1 MGKKPGIIQIPDT
14 RATTDRPSCREFT
27 MADRWGRRMSWL
39 VSLAPS
45 YILTLSPSAMVLS
58 MPKPKLPPSA
68 PVADLGLESLQV
80 RREAIFL
87 VIAQVPEG
95 HVITYG
101 DVARLAGLGR
111 GARLVGRILSQLPED
126 TRLPW
131 HRVIAAGGRI
141 SLPLGSVSG
150 NEQRARLRAEGVRI
164 HNDRVDIRRHGWP
177 SGEQS

>member
-1 MGKKPGIIQIPDT
+1 
-14 RATTDRPSCREFT
+14 
-27 MADRWGRRMSWL
+27 
-39 VSLAPS
+39 
-45 YILTLSPSAMVLS
+45 
-58 MPKPKLPPSA
+58 MPKPKSPSSV
-68 PVADLGLESLQV
+68 PVADLGLESLEV

-95 HVITYG
+95 SVVTYG

-111 GARLVGRILSQLPED
+111 SARLVGRILSQLPEG

-141 SLPLGSVSG
+141 SLPLGTVSG

>member
-1 MGKKPGIIQIPDT
+1 
-14 RATTDRPSCREFT
+14 
-27 MADRWGRRMSWL
+27 
-39 VSLAPS
+39 
-45 YILTLSPSAMVLS
+45 
-58 MPKPKLPPSA
+58 MPRSKLPPVTPS
-68 PVADLGLESLQV
+68 PDLGLESLQV

-111 GARLVGRILSQLPED
+111 SARLVGRVLSQLPEG

-141 SLPLGSVSG
+141 SLPQGTPSG

>member
-1 MGKKPGIIQIPDT
+1 
-14 RATTDRPSCREFT
+14 
-27 MADRWGRRMSWL
+27 MADRWGRRMSRL

>member
-1 MGKKPGIIQIPDT
+1 
-14 RATTDRPSCREFT
+14 
-27 MADRWGRRMSWL
+27 
-39 VSLAPS
+39 
-45 YILTLSPSAMVLS
+45 
-58 MPKPKLPPSA
+58 MPKPKLPSSA

-95 HVITYG
+95 CVITYG

-111 GARLVGRILSQLPED
+111 SARLVGRILGQLPEG

-131 HRVIAAGGRI
+131 HRVIASGGRI
-141 SLPLGSVSG
+141 SLPLGTVSG

>member
-1 MGKKPGIIQIPDT
+1 
-14 RATTDRPSCREFT
+14 
-27 MADRWGRRMSWL
+27 
-39 VSLAPS
+39 
-45 YILTLSPSAMVLS
+45 
-58 MPKPKLPPSA
+58 MPKRNDQA
-68 PVADLGLESLQV
+68 PVSPADLTQESLQM

-95 HVITYG
+95 CVITYG

-111 GARLVGRILSQLPED
+111 AARLVGRVMSQLPD
-126 TRLPW
+126 GTRLPW

-141 SLPLGSVSG
+141 SLPIGTVSG

>member
-1 MGKKPGIIQIPDT
+1 MGLRNSPLASP
-14 RATTDRPSCREFT
+14 AP
-27 MADRWGRRMSWL
+27 AD
-39 VSLAPS
+39 
-45 YILTLSPSAMVLS
+45 ILSVSPSATVHS
-58 MPKPKLPPSA
+58 MPKSKLPATA
-68 PVADLGLESLQV
+68 PVPDLGLETLQV

-111 GARLVGRILSQLPED
+111 SARLVGRILSQLPEG

-141 SLPLGSVSG
+141 SLPLGTVAG

>member
-1 MGKKPGIIQIPDT
+1 
-14 RATTDRPSCREFT
+14 
-27 MADRWGRRMSWL
+27 
-39 VSLAPS
+39 
-45 YILTLSPSAMVLS
+45 
-58 MPKPKLPPSA
+58 MPKPMPPAST
-68 PVADLGLESLQV
+68 PPPDLGLESLQV
-80 RREAIFL
+80 RREAIYL

-95 HVITYG
+95 CVITYG

-111 GARLVGRILSQLPED
+111 AARLVGRVMGQLPEG

-141 SLPLGSVSG
+141 SLPLGTVSG

>member
-1 MGKKPGIIQIPDT
+1 MLS
-14 RATTDRPSCREFT
+14 A
-27 MADRWGRRMSWL
+27 
-39 VSLAPS
+39 
-45 YILTLSPSAMVLS
+45 SPSIAVHS
-58 MPKPKLPPSA
+58 MPKPKPPASA
-68 PVADLGLESLQV
+68 PVTDLGLESLQV

-95 HVITYG
+95 SVITYG

-111 GARLVGRILSQLPED
+111 SARLVGRILSQLPEG

-141 SLPLGSVSG
+141 SLPIGTVSG

>member
-1 MGKKPGIIQIPDT
+1 
-14 RATTDRPSCREFT
+14 
-27 MADRWGRRMSWL
+27 
-39 VSLAPS
+39 
-45 YILTLSPSAMVLS
+45 
-58 MPKPKLPPSA
+58 MPKRKTESPAPP
-68 PVADLGLESLQV
+68 ADLGLESLQV

-95 HVITYG
+95 CVITYG

-111 GARLVGRILSQLPED
+111 GARLVGRVLSQLPD
-126 TRLPW
+126 GTRLPW

-141 SLPLGSVSG
+141 SLPIGTVSG

>member
-1 MGKKPGIIQIPDT
+1 MPERK
-14 RATTDRPSCREFT
+14 
-27 MADRWGRRMSWL
+27 
-39 VSLAPS
+39 VSAS
-45 YILTLSPSAMVLS
+45 S
-58 MPKPKLPPSA
+58 
-68 PVADLGLESLQV
+68 ADLTQESLQT

-87 VIAQVPEG
+87 VVAQVPEG

-101 DVARLAGLGR
+101 DVAKLAGLGR
-111 GARLVGRILSQLPED
+111 SARLVGRILSQLPD
-126 TRLPW
+126 GTRLPW

-141 SLPLGSVSG
+141 SLPIGTVSG

>member
-1 MGKKPGIIQIPDT
+1 MP
-14 RATTDRPSCREFT
+14 
-27 MADRWGRRMSWL
+27 RRKTESP
-39 VSLAPS
+39 AP
-45 YILTLSPSAMVLS
+45 P
-58 MPKPKLPPSA
+58 
-68 PVADLGLESLQV
+68 ADLGLESLQV

-87 VIAQVPEG
+87 VLAQVPEG
-95 HVITYG
+95 CVVSYG
-101 DVARLAGLGR
+101 ELARMAGLGR
-111 GARLVGRILSQLPED
+111 AARLVGRILGQLPAD

-141 SLPLGSVSG
+141 SLPLGSPSG

>member
-1 MGKKPGIIQIPDT
+1 
-14 RATTDRPSCREFT
+14 
-27 MADRWGRRMSWL
+27 
-39 VSLAPS
+39 
-45 YILTLSPSAMVLS
+45 
-58 MPKPKLPPSA
+58 MPKSKPTASTPLP
-68 PVADLGLESLQV
+68 DLGLESLQV

-95 HVITYG
+95 CVTTYG

-111 GARLVGRILSQLPED
+111 SARLVGRILSQLPEG

-141 SLPLGSVSG
+141 SLPIGTVSG

>member
-1 MGKKPGIIQIPDT
+1 
-14 RATTDRPSCREFT
+14 
-27 MADRWGRRMSWL
+27 
-39 VSLAPS
+39 
-45 YILTLSPSAMVLS
+45 
-58 MPKPKLPPSA
+58 MPKPNPSA
-68 PVADLGLESLQV
+68 SAPMTDLGVESLEV

-95 HVITYG
+95 RVITYG

-111 GARLVGRILSQLPED
+111 SARLVGRILGQLPAD

-141 SLPLGSVSG
+141 SLPLGTVSG